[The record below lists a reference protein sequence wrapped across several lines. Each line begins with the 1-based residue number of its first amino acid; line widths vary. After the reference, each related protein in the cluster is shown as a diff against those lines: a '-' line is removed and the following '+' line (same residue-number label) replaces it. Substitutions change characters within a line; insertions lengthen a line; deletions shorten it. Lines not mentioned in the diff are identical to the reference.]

1 MTHEQPLNG
10 NWLRQLGD
18 TLHRMAP
25 RIDQTLT
32 HVRMELAN
40 AGNPPAARTDGM
52 PRGNNE
58 LTSVEACADLRYRLS
73 GAREQLRDDLMA
85 ITALVQGLDQT
96 CATVVGTR
104 LQRLDITS
112 ERCNGKI
119 DPLCTNIASDHRDHR
134 DEGDTGSGVRGLCDH
149 CFAAACVECFDKPR
163 AEGRTRCDACRKRA
177 QRNRDVAA

>member
-1 MTHEQPLNG
+1 MNTPHEQPLNG

-104 LQRLDITS
+104 LPRLDNS
-112 ERCNGKI
+112 DDRCNGKI
-119 DPLCTNIASDHRDHR
+119 DPTCTAIASTHRDA
-134 DEGDTGSGVRGLCDH
+134 TGTHVHGMCDA
-149 CFAAACVECFDKPR
+149 CFMHACIDCYSKAR

-177 QRNRDVAA
+177 QRSREVAA